1 MLCTPVMLTLRP
13 AVITSLFALAS
24 LMAKVY
30 AWSFIAW
37 AVRKSLPLL
46 DAEAA
51 NEKIVDLTV
60 ELMAK
65 QAELDALRLMR
76 EGKV

>member
-1 MLCTPVMLTLRP
+1 MPVNIWDERISEP
-13 AVITSLFALAS
+13 EPRQ
-24 LMAKVY
+24 
-30 AWSFIAW
+30 SFISW

-65 QAELDALRLMR
+65 QAELDALRMMR
-76 EGKV
+76 EGKCTT